1 MQQDTV
7 TYDSLEA
14 RPLPK
19 WLTDQRDGLNT
30 YQPQKLE
37 MKEDRTLQISIISTG
52 VVILLTV
59 AVLSIW
65 MIRKNKKR
73 KQYESF

>member
-1 MQQDTV
+1 MEQDTIR
-7 TYDSLEA
+7 YDSLDT

-37 MKEDRTLQISIISTG
+37 MKEDRSLQISLISTG
-52 VVILLTV
+52 VVILIKLVILTFYF
-59 AVLSIW
+59 L
-65 MIRKNKKR
+65 RKNKKSI
-73 KQYESF
+73 K

>member
-1 MQQDTV
+1 MIQDSIR
-7 TYDSLEA
+7 YDSLEA

-37 MKEDRTLQISIISTG
+37 MKEDHSLQISLISTG
-52 VVILLTV
+52 VVIVLTLV
-59 AVLSIW
+59 FLTIW
-65 MIRKNKKR
+65 FLRKNKKR
-73 KQYESF
+73 R

>member
-73 KQYESF
+73 K

>member
-1 MQQDTV
+1 MEQDTIK
-7 TYDSLEA
+7 YDSLDA

-37 MKEDRTLQISIISTG
+37 MKDDRSLQISLISTG
-52 VVILLTV
+52 LVILITLVILTFYF
-59 AVLSIW
+59 L
-65 MIRKNKKR
+65 RKNKKDI
-73 KQYESF
+73 K